1 MYRRNGSLT
10 SCEPCRVS
18 KVRCDHATPVCRR
31 CQAKGVSEKCFYH
44 PAPMTRPN
52 TRFRPYHV
60 DKPPSQVST
69 REEPTQPVTKPRP
82 RQKAEKN
89 EDSSG
94 SYLPGYLGFSST
106 LSLCPKVPTG
116 SAQRPYSHING
127 DAHFASIEQSLRQ
140 VMALSS
146 QFEDALLQYYDGTRL
161 TTIPRSLVVD
171 PTLALLRELR
181 GSEDGSTAKI
191 LAKTKENIRRRF
203 PSIPS
208 SCTVSEFLQC
218 FTAENIRLE
227 FISLV
232 FSMVGLATLYTEAPS
247 GFDPLMFGGEMYS
260 ASKACLQMCEAYDH
274 VNDLTIWTRFLN
286 VILSGT
292 LFGDA
297 SDTVYHG
304 LNELVGQLF
313 IMGFNHL
320 ISSPPDIPFFILET
334 RKRVFAIVVAQDK
347 SMATLVGRPP
357 RIDSSFCDTILPLQ
371 LTDKEIVFSG
381 AQLDLALQRLDSDGW
396 NRSDQPHWQTALFRL
411 RYQHALIQEKVLRL
425 SLRNRNTTFSQQLS
439 ELYEEYHSAVHNI
452 PPQYRYD
459 KAMWAKSSPLPCLI
473 FLVVHL
479 GYLYS
484 GFMIERMLLQDAQ
497 ITITPLLETS
507 TKLLSGALDFIHRE
521 HCHHELRERQTWLF
535 LHYCLPGA
543 GTLATEL
550 HQATLRGVPLP
561 TSTPVSHIV
570 RDLSV
575 FLAYFERKKMPN
587 RPDLQVCVQISK
599 VIGNLLDDTLTQGLP
614 SRKSKRNRSR
624 QGANFLMSAP
634 SPNAQVEPD
643 LGFEAYNPDVLPPL
657 PESMTSEDFLKWFDE
672 LIWDNPSL
680 GFDQAPC

>member
-1 MYRRNGSLT
+1 M
-10 SCEPCRVS
+10 
-18 KVRCDHATPVCRR
+18 
-31 CQAKGVSEKCFYH
+31 SEKCFYH

-52 TRFRPYHV
+52 TRFRPYLAE
-60 DKPPSQVST
+60 KPMS
-69 REEPTQPVTKPRP
+69 QPVSRGPSHPTTKSKLK
-82 RQKAEKN
+82 QKTEGTTKL
-89 EDSSG
+89 SG

-106 LSLCPKVPTG
+106 LSLCPKIPTS
-116 SAQRPYSHING
+116 SAQRPYSHLNA
-127 DAHFASIEQSLRQ
+127 DAHFASVEQALRKVMSLARQ
-140 VMALSS
+140 L
-146 QFEDALLQYYDGTRL
+146 EHALLQYYDGTRL
-161 TTIPRSLVVD
+161 TTIPRGLIVD
-171 PTLALLRELR
+171 PVLLLLQELR
-181 GSEDGSTAKI
+181 SSEDGRGLAEI
-191 LAKTKENIRRRF
+191 LARTKENIRRRF
-203 PSIPS
+203 PPVTTN
-208 SCTVSEFLQC
+208 CTVLEFLNS
-218 FTAENIRLE
+218 FTNENIRLE

-232 FSMVGLATLYTEAPS
+232 FSIVGLATLYTEAPS

-274 VNDLTIWTRFLN
+274 VNDLTIWSRFLN
-286 VILSGT
+286 IILSGT

-304 LNELVGQLF
+304 LNELVGQLL
-313 IMGFNHL
+313 IMGFNRL
-320 ISSPPDIPFFILET
+320 VSSPPDVPFYILET

-357 RIDSSFCDTILPLQ
+357 RIDSSFCDTSLPLQ
-371 LTDKEIVFSG
+371 LTDEEVVLNG
-381 AQLDLALQRLDSDGW
+381 AQLDRALQRLGPDGW
-396 NRSDQPHWQTALFRL
+396 QQLDQPHWQTALFRL
-411 RYQHALIQEKVLRL
+411 RYQHALLQEKVLRL
-425 SLRNRNTTFSQQLS
+425 SLRNRDSSFSEKLHA
-439 ELYEEYHSAVHNI
+439 LYEEYHRAVSNI

-459 KAMWAKSSPLPCLI
+459 KAMWAKSNPLPCLV

-521 HCHHELRERQTWLF
+521 HGHHELRERQTWLF

-550 HQATLRGVPLP
+550 HQAALRGVPLP
-561 TSTPVSHIV
+561 TSTPVPHIV

-575 FLAYFERKKMPN
+575 FLAYFERKKMPK

-599 VIGNLLDDTLTQGLP
+599 VIGNLLDDTLTHGLP
-614 SRKSKRNRSR
+614 SRSMRNQS
-624 QGANFLMSAP
+624 QGDDLLLNAP
-634 SPNAQVEPD
+634 NPTGQVEPD
-643 LGFEAYNPDVLPPL
+643 VGSSFGSYIPDVLPPL

-680 GFDQAPC
+680 GFEQAPC